1 VNLSIVATLYRSA
14 AHIDEFYARV
24 CRSAAEVTSD
34 FELVFVNDG
43 SPDDSRERAQALVA
57 QDSRVRLI
65 DLSRNF
71 GHHRAMMVGLEH
83 ARGDLVFLIDSDLEE
98 DPEFLPQFHA
108 VLQRTR
114 VDVVYGVQRDRR
126 GGWLERLTGW
136 LFFTVFNAL
145 SDVAI
150 PRNVLTVRL
159 MTRRYVSALVRHRE
173 RQTMIAGLWVLTGF
187 EQTPCA
193 VTKRRRSSSSYRL
206 GHRIS
211 VLVNSVT
218 SFSYRPLV
226 LIFGLGLGIFAVAS
240 AAAAYLIVRRVFL
253 GVMFPGWPSLIVSV
267 WLLGGLNLFCIGVIG
282 IYLAKIFVETK
293 QRPYTIVREVYERT
307 AATVGVDDTRT
318 DRPVLR

>member
-1 VNLSIVATLYRSA
+1 VKLSVVATLYKSA
-14 AHIDEFYARV
+14 PYLDEFYARI
-24 CRSAAEVTSD
+24 CRAAAEVTTD

-43 SPDDSRERAQALVA
+43 SPDDSRERTLALVA
-57 QDSRVRLI
+57 RDSRVRLV

-71 GHHRAMMVGLEH
+71 GHHRAMMAGLEH

-98 DPEFLPQFHA
+98 DPELLPQFHVA
-108 VLQRTR
+108 LQRTR
-114 VDVVYGVQRDRR
+114 ADVVYGVQRDRR

-136 LFFTVFNAL
+136 VFFTVFNAL

-173 RQTMIAGLWVLTGF
+173 RQTMIAGLWALTGF
-187 EQTPCA
+187 EQTACD
-193 VTKRRRSSSSYRL
+193 VTKHSRSPSSYRL

-211 VLVNSVT
+211 VLANSVT

-226 LIFGLGLGIFAVAS
+226 LIFGLGLGIFTMAA
-240 AAAAYLIVRRVFL
+240 AAAAYLIARRLVF

-293 QRPYTIVREVYERT
+293 QRPYTIVRDVYERT
-307 AATVGVDDTRT
+307 AASVAVDDTRT